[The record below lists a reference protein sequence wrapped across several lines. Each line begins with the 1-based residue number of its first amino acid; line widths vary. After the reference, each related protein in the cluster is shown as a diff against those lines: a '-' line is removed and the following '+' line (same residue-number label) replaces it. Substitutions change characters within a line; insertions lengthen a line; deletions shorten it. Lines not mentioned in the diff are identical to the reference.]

1 MILQRL
7 DSILDVSVYPDSIR
21 KALEYLRDTD
31 FSLLEDGEY
40 EIEGRSIFARVF
52 TLESKEKEESHAEYH
67 EKYIDIQYWLSG
79 RELMG
84 WKERKDE
91 PYRLYSGSDD
101 LFLIENPLEG
111 ERFISCRKGDYMILF
126 PSDIHRP
133 GIRDGEIVKYR
144 KVVVKVDVSTL

>member
-52 TLESKEKEESHAEYH
+52 TLESKEKEESRAEYH
-67 EKYIDIQYWLSG
+67 EK
-79 RELMG
+79 ECH
-84 WKERKDE
+84 
-91 PYRLYSGSDD
+91 RL
-101 LFLIENPLEG
+101 E
-111 ERFISCRKGDYMILF
+111 
-126 PSDIHRP
+126 DIHKSVKEFWKHNVLLRS
-133 GIRDGEIVKYR
+133 GIRLEAGPGKRVQKEYIQ
-144 KVVVKVDVSTL
+144 TT